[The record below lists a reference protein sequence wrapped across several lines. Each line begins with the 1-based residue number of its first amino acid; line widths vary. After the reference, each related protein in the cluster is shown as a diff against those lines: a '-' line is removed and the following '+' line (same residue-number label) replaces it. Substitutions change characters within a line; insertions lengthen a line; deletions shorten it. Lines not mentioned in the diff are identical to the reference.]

1 MGQGAELH
9 GVIERLYRATTGSLE
24 MTWECALSDVNRMV
38 QGDAVAMC
46 EIDVSQRE
54 LVFLA
59 IGGDVPPEARRAF
72 KSRVRL
78 GDPLLER
85 LHATSPGCWVHCHER
100 ADDASVCSDPFYKAF
115 LPPGEGRWVSGIKLN
130 ASGDTAVSLLVTRRA
145 ELGPLAGDDFL
156 ACELLSFHIAKAYAF
171 AQLHERLGRQHAAA
185 ELVMQHLGSPI
196 VLLDGECRV
205 LFANQPARS
214 LMSSG
219 SALSEREGRLA
230 LAHPE
235 DDRALRALADKLYR
249 EADAARLSA
258 GPHPKF
264 AASEHVGIARP
275 AGLRVAGM
283 MLMLL
288 QDKETSAFI
297 SCPVLLA
304 VVHELK
310 GDLQT
315 DSSILASAFDLT
327 RAEAEVALCIA
338 QGMPVAL
345 IAELHGLALSTIR
358 RLVQSVMAKTNG
370 IRLVEMINRMRSIPF
385 VFFGLRWDD
394 EDGTA
399 TAAFSP
405 RRPAPPSPH
414 ASGVFAPD
422 DFT

>member
-1 MGQGAELH
+1 MHA
-9 GVIERLYRATTGSLE
+9 VIEQLYRAATGSAE
-24 MTWECALSDVNRMV
+24 VTWECALYDVNRMV
-38 QGDAVAMC
+38 RGHAVALC
-46 EIDVSQRE
+46 EINVSRRE
-54 LVFLA
+54 LLFHVEV
-59 IGGDVPPEARRAF
+59 GDVPPKARLVF
-72 KSRVRL
+72 KSRVHL
-78 GDPLLER
+78 GDPLLTR
-85 LHATSPGCWVHCHER
+85 LHATSPGCWVHCPER
-100 ADDASVCSDPFYKAF
+100 VDDASVCSDSFHKAF
-115 LPPGEGRWVSGIKLN
+115 QPPDEGRWVSGIKLI

-156 ACELLSFHIAKAYAF
+156 ACDILSFHIAKAYAF
-171 AQLHERLGRQHAAA
+171 AQLHARLGRQHAAA

-205 LFANQPARS
+205 LFANRPARS
-214 LMSSG
+214 LISSG

-230 LAHPE
+230 LAYPE
-235 DDRALRALADKLYR
+235 DDRALRALADRLYR

-258 GPHPKF
+258 GAHPTF

-283 MLMLL
+283 TLMLL
-288 QDKETSAFI
+288 QDNETSAFI

-327 RAEAEVALCIA
+327 RAEAKVAMCIA

-345 IAELHGLALSTIR
+345 IAELHGLALSTTR
-358 RLVQSVMAKTNG
+358 RLVQSVKAKPNG
-370 IRLVEMINRMRSIPF
+370 IRLVEVINRMRSIPF
-385 VFFGLRWDD
+385 MFFGLRRDD
-394 EDGTA
+394 EDGAA

-405 RRPAPPSPH
+405 RRPVPHLPH
-414 ASGVFAPD
+414 ASGMFAPD
-422 DFT
+422 DFA

>member
-1 MGQGAELH
+1 MEQGKELH
-9 GVIERLYRATTGSLE
+9 RVIEQLYRAATGSAE
-24 MTWECALSDVNRMV
+24 VTWACALSDVMR
-38 QGDAVAMC
+38 VARGHTVALC
-46 EIDVSQRE
+46 EVTVSRRE
-54 LVFLA
+54 LVFHA
-59 IGGDVPPEARRAF
+59 EVGDVPPEARRAF
-72 KSRVRL
+72 KRRVRQ
-78 GDPLLER
+78 GDPLLKR
-85 LHATSPGCWVHCHER
+85 LHETSPGCWVHCHER
-100 ADDASVCSDPFYKAF
+100 GDDASVFGDPFDKAF
-115 LPPGEGRWVSGIKLN
+115 LPPDEGRWVSGIKLI

-156 ACELLSFHIAKAYAF
+156 ACDLLSFHIAKAYAF
-171 AQLHERLGRQHAAA
+171 AQLHARLGRQDAAA

-205 LFANQPARS
+205 LFANRPARS
-214 LMSSG
+214 LISSG

-230 LAHPE
+230 LAYPE
-235 DDRALRALADKLYR
+235 DDRALRALADRLYR

-258 GPHPKF
+258 GSPPMF

-283 MLMLL
+283 TLMLL

-327 RAEAEVALCIA
+327 RAEAKVAMCIA
-338 QGMPVAL
+338 KGMPVAL
-345 IAELHGLALSTIR
+345 IAELHGLALSTTR
-358 RLVQSVMAKTNG
+358 RLVQSVKAKPNG
-370 IRLVEMINRMRSIPF
+370 IRLVEVINLMRSIPF
-385 VFFGLRWDD
+385 MFFGLRWDD
-394 EDGTA
+394 EDGRA

-405 RRPAPPSPH
+405 RLPAPHLPH
-414 ASGVFAPD
+414 ASGMFAQD
-422 DFT
+422 DFA